1 MSVATTYA
9 EALHLSAIDGNA
21 VEDVRRDLGTF
32 AEAMADNAE
41 LGSVL
46 VNPEIETRAKKAAV
60 ESLTDGAHPLVRNF
74 LQLLLDRGRM
84 GDLAEINAAY
94 AERVASAAGRIDVH
108 ALTAVPLD
116 DALRARI
123 VERITQQTGLAV
135 DLTEEVD
142 PDIVGGIVLRVGEL
156 VLDAS
161 VRQKLDD
168 LRRSMAQAPVDSAV
182 SAA

>member
-9 EALHLSAIDGNA
+9 EALHLSAIDGGA
-21 VEDVRRDLGTF
+21 VEDVRRDLGAF
-32 AEAMADNAE
+32 AEAMEENSE
-41 LGSVL
+41 LGHVL

-84 GDLAEINAAY
+84 ADLAEISAAF

-108 ALTAVPLD
+108 ALTAIPLD

-123 VERITQQTGLAV
+123 VERITQQTGLQV
-135 DLTEEVD
+135 DLTEQVD
-142 PDIVGGIVLRVGEL
+142 PSIVGGIVLRVGEL

-161 VRQKLDD
+161 LRQKLDD
-168 LRRSMAQAPVDSAV
+168 LRRSLEQAPVDSAV
-182 SAA
+182 TAA

>member
-9 EALHLSAIDGNA
+9 EALHLSAIDGDA
-21 VEDVRRDLGTF
+21 VDAVRRDLGAF
-32 AEAMADNAE
+32 VEAMAGNHE
-41 LGSVL
+41 LGTVL

-60 ESLTDGAHPLVRNF
+60 TSLTEGAHPLVTNF

-84 GDLAEINAAY
+84 GDLAEIHAAF
-94 AERVASAAGRIDVH
+94 AERVAAAAGRIDVH
-108 ALTAVPLD
+108 ALTAIPLD

-142 PDIVGGIVLRVGEL
+142 PDIVGGLVLRVGEL

-161 VRQKLDD
+161 IRQRLDD
-168 LRRSMAQAPVDSAV
+168 LRRSLAQAPVDSAV